1 MFWSDICAV
10 ELLQSKALFDS
21 IILKHLTLG
30 LSIYLNIYVLERVIT
45 IVDPCRFESDCI
57 GTIFNLFSFLL
68 TLFIYVLDRVIY

>member
-21 IILKHLTLG
+21 IIFKHLTLG

-45 IVDPCRFESDCI
+45 IVDPCCFESDCI
-57 GTIFNLFSFLL
+57 GTIFNLFSFFL